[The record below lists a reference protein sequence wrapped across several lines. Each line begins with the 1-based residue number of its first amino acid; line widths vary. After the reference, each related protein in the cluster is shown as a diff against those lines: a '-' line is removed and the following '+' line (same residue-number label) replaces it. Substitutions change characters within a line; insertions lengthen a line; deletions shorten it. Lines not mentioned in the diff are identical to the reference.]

1 MKFKSNIELQAG
13 VEAGGSTGSNGQ
25 VLSSTGSGV
34 SWIDQNAISAGNAEH
49 VVIYAKNTHTA
60 SIAKGTPVYITGTVG
75 ATDTVEIAPADASDS
90 AKMPAVGLLD
100 ETLAVN
106 AFGYVVT
113 GGFMDNITTD
123 PIDGTTPSSNDTVY
137 VKAGGGLTLTK
148 PTGPTGL
155 IQNVAKVGKVSG
167 GNSGSLIVSSILRTN
182 DVPNLTTG
190 KIWVGDGNT
199 VESTVVHL
207 DEVNGR
213 MGVGTNFPAAQ
224 LHLFQQNVLNSA
236 DLFRIQHSY
245 YLSPFFPAATQTDF
259 VIKST
264 GNVGIGTTSPGYKLH
279 VNGNLRSSNITIADY
294 IIHEGDTNTYMGFP
308 SIDTISWNT
317 NGSERMRINSSG
329 NVGIGTTSAV
339 NKLQIDASSVADIAG
354 VSVSSSNNSTSTQI
368 GYTANNVDGS
378 TLFMGVNGYGY
389 TGGLGSNYAGAVIS
403 TIEGAQPLVLGTD
416 STERMRITETGN
428 VGIGTT
434 SPSYRLQIGSDGGL
448 ADSIRIGSYLVA
460 KDTRQYI
467 GYTRHD
473 TGLFET
479 ASSGNTPSTV
489 LDGVAGIRIV
499 NTTGTLVSGQA
510 DNSVQLLTHI
520 YNGGSRI
527 ALHANYDGNV
537 GIGTTSP
544 TEKLHIRGIGTGIK
558 LFSEFPA
565 ESENSTT
572 LNHISFQKHVTG
584 APQET
589 IKIYNVGTFAET
601 GYSASDLRLA
611 FNNNAGGGLQD
622 KVTFKWNGDVG
633 IGTTSPSQ
641 KLSVEDGSIKL
652 NNNNANADYYLW
664 LNKKEG
670 RDGGILLQ
678 RDNTL
683 DWQITN
689 LNGSGN
695 LNFYSYGAGG
705 SVMGIQRSTGNV
717 GIGTTNPLSLLSL
730 GERGSTNGDLR
741 LSAAGAGANEG
752 ASILWDMI
760 VGGGNSISHI
770 SEIRPESYATG
781 VNKNILN
788 FYVGGWNN
796 NQDSGTAKMTITSD
810 GNVGIG
816 TTSPSGKLH
825 VYGGSFITDLDA
837 TYHQG
842 ILNEYVSTYVS
853 RTKFGS
859 WNTSSNLEIYYD
871 IAGAEEARITRNYT
885 AAVLKFNRGTTTD
898 MIIDGSGNVGIGTTS
913 PGAYKLNVSGTG
925 KFTSTVTATN
935 FILSSDINLK
945 ENIVDYK
952 PRNLNLKWKEF
963 DWKESKEH
971 QIGLIAQEVEETN
984 PEFVVTNQEGE
995 KSVKYI
1001 EILIAKIAELE
1012 DRIKI
1017 LEE

>member
-75 ATDTVEIAPADASDS
+75 ATDTVQIAPADASDS

-106 AFGYVVT
+106 AFGYVIT

-213 MGVGTNFPAAQ
+213 MGIGTTSPTAGIHVNTSPLAARFVSSQ
-224 LHLFQQNVLNSA
+224 STGLEVQGGGNSQPIA
-236 DLFRIQHSY
+236 RFKDITASEKVTI
-245 YLSPFFPAATQTDF
+245 S
-259 VIKST
+259 ST
-264 GNVGIGTTSPGYKLH
+264 GNVGIGTTSPGQK
-279 VNGNLRSSNITIADY
+279 ITILTSDESLY
-294 IIHEGDTNTYMGFP
+294 DVLGVYNE
-308 SIDTISWNT
+308 
-317 NGSERMRINSSG
+317 
-329 NVGIGTTSAV
+329 GIGG
-339 NKLQIDASSVADIAG
+339 DE
-354 VSVSSSNNSTSTQI
+354 
-368 GYTANNVDGS
+368 
-378 TLFMGVNGYGY
+378 
-389 TGGLGSNYAGAVIS
+389 LGKGA
-403 TIEGAQPLVLGTD
+403 A
-416 STERMRITETGN
+416 
-428 VGIGTT
+428 
-434 SPSYRLQIGSDGGL
+434 
-448 ADSIRIGSYLVA
+448 IRIGRSISGTYSTKIATINEGNSPGYLQPA
-460 KDTRQYI
+460 LAFFTMN
-467 GYTRHD
+467 
-473 TGLFET
+473 
-479 ASSGNTPSTV
+479 NTYLKGSEV
-489 LDGVAGIRIV
+489 EKMRI
-499 NTTGTLVSGQA
+499 S
-510 DNSVQLLTHI
+510 
-520 YNGGSRI
+520 
-527 ALHANYDGNV
+527 ANGNV

-544 TEKLHIRGIGTGIK
+544 TEKLHIRGIGTGVK
-558 LFSEFPA
+558 LFSEFSA
-565 ESENSTT
+565 ESESSTT

-633 IGTTSPSQ
+633 IGTTSPAAKLHVEGNVRVLKDGGDVQENSGVYIGNAANNRAYNLQQNANGSSLNLWAYGGSSWANRVTFQADGNVGIGTTNPTDKLTVNGTFRSTALWTTSGGLTQWGSSSTAYGGLTWDTGYAAVYGDIGNDLRFGANGSSAKMILKTSGNVGIGTTSPSQ
-641 KLSVEDGSIKL
+641 KLHVYGNILATGDIISGGSITIGSSGAY
-652 NNNNANADYYLW
+652 NAGSIYSDANWGMIFRAFQANPNFADFMFA
-664 LNKKEG
+664 NSEG
-670 RDGGILLQ
+670 VERL
-678 RDNTL
+678 R
-683 DWQITN
+683 ITSN
-689 LNGSGN
+689 
-695 LNFYSYGAGG
+695 
-705 SVMGIQRSTGNV
+705 GNV

-741 LSAAGAGANEG
+741 LSAAGGGTNEG
-752 ASILWDMI
+752 ASILWDML

-816 TTSPSGKLH
+816 TTNPSEKLEVNGTVKATDYKGYLTTFQH
-825 VYGGSFITDLDA
+825 GGII
-837 TYHQG
+837 H
-842 ILNEYVSTYVS
+842 
-853 RTKFGS
+853 
-859 WNTSSNLEIYYD
+859 TSSVSSTTVYWLPTNSVTYRNSSQPYNNLVAPYD
-871 IAGAEEARITRNYT
+871 GRVKKIVMRWASNATPTATSVTFRYAVNATTSSSEFPATVANGASTNMTVTKAFGDTDITFNAGDR
-885 AAVLKFNRGTTTD
+885 VQLGFTTD
-898 MIIDGSGNVGIGTTS
+898 GGTRLLQ
-913 PGAYKLNVSGTG
+913 GVAYT
-925 KFTSTVTATN
+925 
-935 FILSSDINLK
+935 
-945 ENIVDYK
+945 IVLEY
-952 PRNLNLKWKEF
+952 N
-963 DWKESKEH
+963 
-971 QIGLIAQEVEETN
+971 
-984 PEFVVTNQEGE
+984 
-995 KSVKYI
+995 
-1001 EILIAKIAELE
+1001 KI
-1012 DRIKI
+1012 
-1017 LEE
+1017 